1 MVFKK
6 NLFSK
11 FGYKLTK

>member
-1 MVFKK
+1 MHQIKK

-11 FGYKLTK
+11 SYWP